1 MGIKEVLE
9 FADKVTD
16 AVKQFA
22 PVASELGVPFVEKLA
37 NMADTAVDIL
47 QNAHNRGSEAMEVLD
62 SEDEARIENKIAELK
77 AVADAVHARILN
89 T

>member
-1 MGIKEVLE
+1 MGIKEVLA

-16 AVKQFA
+16 AIKQFA
-22 PVASELGVPFVEKLA
+22 PVASDLGVPFVEKLA

-47 QNAHNRGSEAMEVLD
+47 QNAHTRGTEAQEVLS
-62 SEDEARIENKIAELK
+62 SEDQERIDDKIAELK
-77 AVADAVHARILN
+77 AVADEVHARILN